1 MRRCVKSIVLSIIAA
16 LFGVFML
23 SGPVFA
29 DPDPNTPDQDTSQDI
44 TVDDGEQPTCYD
56 EVGGVG
62 WLICP
67 GTSFLAN
74 IIDGAYNIIE
84 QLIRVEPL
92 PSDSESPIYVV
103 WSYVKNITNLLFVA
117 FLLIVIYSQLTGYGI
132 NNYGIKRVLPRF
144 IVAAIAV
151 NLSYIICTLA
161 VDISNIIGGSVLGL
175 FDGILNDALANSQI
189 SDVAASTSVASIV
202 ATILGI
208 GTVGTVVALTFAG
221 GVTGVLWALIP
232 IILSGA
238 LAVISAVI
246 TMAARQALIILLA
259 MVSPLAIVCCLLPNT
274 EKWYQKWKQIFFSMI
289 IFYPMF
295 SILYGASRLAGL
307 IVITSANSW
316 LSVVLGIAI
325 EVLPL
330 FFSIPLL
337 RMSGTMLGRIDGMV
351 HRVGAPAVGMAAR
364 ASTERQAIARQR
376 QLSGTGRF
384 AAMPHNRLARYLEQ
398 RRMNREVDLKEAAI
412 SNDDRYRTRAMGREY
427 FNSNGRIN
435 RRGADHY
442 EREERRLENNA
453 ERTSYA
459 ALFDKGFKTDG
470 TDSRV
475 GRMQAGRIARI
486 NESYSRAI
494 VNDSIANAYSNAV
507 KFENMESRA
516 QTIQDGMKNQNSQIY
531 SQVMSTFSATDT
543 ASRQRA
549 VSAVLSDAITAKARV
564 DREAK
569 DNYATYFN
577 SIEPGDELTRILE
590 NSIDNKDYNAMVS
603 ALQTMAVR
611 GDHDKIGA
619 VLRAKSSVIYGDT
632 ATDKIMQKEL
642 RDSLIRMKA
651 DDANL
656 WAWAK
661 ANMIR
666 SAMHGSGVGIASY
679 IDYATFMK
687 GATIEGDTSDSAIA
701 KVNSDAIIQ
710 GITDSSIA
718 KGQDRT
724 VFNDILDMQRNNVI
738 VANDAGKLSTKF
750 SIKQLRSAAT
760 SGAMDGDQLDALNNL
775 LTGGIKKHG
784 AHDAWI
790 QANRNSI
797 ISNITEFLSGM
808 SASQLASAKTAT
820 ITSLNDALMQLEP
833 ADIREINGHQI
844 SGLLADALREQSA
857 SLCRPN
863 AVTDRNK
870 MNAAVREM
878 LGITEI
884 NPNGPNVRPG
894 GTQDAVRI

>member
-1 MRRCVKSIVLSIIAA
+1 
-16 LFGVFML
+16 ML

-29 DPDPNTPDQDTSQDI
+29 DPDPNAPTDGTSEQAPAEEEQDDTN
-44 TVDDGEQPTCYD
+44 QPTCYD

-67 GTSFLAN
+67 GTGFLAN
-74 IIDGAYNIIE
+74 VIDGAYNIIE

-92 PSDSESPIYVV
+92 PSDTESPIYVV
-103 WSYVKNITNLLFVA
+103 WSYVKNITNLVFVI

-132 NNYGIKRVLPRF
+132 NSYGIKRVLPRL

-151 NLSYIICTLA
+151 NLSFIICTLA
-161 VDISNIIGGSVLGL
+161 VDLSNVIGGSILGL
-175 FDGILNDALANSQI
+175 FDKILNDALVNSQI

-259 MVSPLAIVCCLLPNT
+259 MISPLAIVCCLLPNT

-307 IVITSANSW
+307 IVITSATNW

-351 HRVGAPAVGMAAR
+351 HRAGAPAVGMASR
-364 ASTERQAIARQR
+364 ASMERQAIARQK
-376 QLSGTGRF
+376 QLSGTGRL
-384 AAMPHNRLARYLEQ
+384 ASLPHNRLARYLEQ

-412 SNDDRYRTRAMGREY
+412 SNDDRYRSRAMGREY
-427 FNSNGRIN
+427 FNSRGRLN
-435 RRGADHY
+435 RRGVEHY
-442 EREERRLENNA
+442 EREERRLENA
-453 ERTSYA
+453 GERNYYLA
-459 ALFDKGFKTDG
+459 AFDQGFKTDG

-475 GRMQAGRIARI
+475 GRSQMGRISRI
-486 NESYSRAI
+486 NDNYQRAI
-494 VNDSIANAYSNAV
+494 VNDSIASAYANSV
-507 KFENMESRA
+507 RFENMENRA
-516 QTIQDGMKNQNSQIY
+516 QTIQDGMKDQNSRIY
-531 SQVMSTFSATDT
+531 SQVMSTFNATDT
-543 ASRQRA
+543 GSRQKA
-549 VSAVLSDAITAKARV
+549 VSAVLSDAINAKARV

-569 DNYATYFN
+569 DNYTTYFN

-590 NSIDNKDYNAMVS
+590 NSFDNKDYNAMVS

-611 GDHDKIGA
+611 GDYDKIGA
-619 VLRAKSSVIYGDT
+619 VLRAKSSGIYGDT

-651 DDANL
+651 DDASL
-656 WAWAK
+656 WAWSK

-666 SAMHGSGVGIASY
+666 SAMHGGGKEIASY
-679 IDYATFMK
+679 IDFATFMN
-687 GATIEGDTSDSAIA
+687 GGTIDGDVDADAIA

-710 GITDSSIA
+710 GITDSGIA

-724 VFNDILDMQRNNVI
+724 VFGDILDMQRKNVI
-738 VANDAGKLSTKF
+738 VQANGKLSTKF

-760 SGAMDGDQLDALNNL
+760 SGAMDGDQLAALNNL

-784 AHDAWI
+784 ANDPWI
-790 QANRNSI
+790 QQNKDAI
-797 ISNITEFLSGM
+797 ISNIVEFLSGM

-820 ITSLNDALMQLEP
+820 IESLNDALMELDST
-833 ADIREINGHQI
+833 DIRTLNGHNI
-844 SGLLADALREQSA
+844 SGLLADALTEQSA
-857 SLCRPN
+857 ALCRPN

-884 NPNGPNVRPG
+884 NPNGPNIRPG
-894 GTQDAVRI
+894 GTQDAQRI